1 VITTVMLLQ
10 AYEGLSDRKAFD
22 RLAFDLRGK
31 AAAGIAVGA
40 EVFHPTVL
48 VGMRDRLR
56 KSDRPRRLFDDVN
69 TTARA
74 AGLLR
79 GRRRVLD
86 STPLFDAVATQ
97 DTVIQV
103 WAAIRKVLKE
113 ADRADPELATAV
125 RAALT
130 RDDDYATLG
139 KPPCDWD
146 DPESP

>member
-1 VITTVMLLQ
+1 MLLQ
-10 AYEGLSDRKAFD
+10 AHERLSDREAFD

-97 DTVIQV
+97 DTIQV

-130 RDDDYATLG
+130 RDDGVSHL
-139 KPPCDWD
+139 
-146 DPESP
+146 

>member
-1 VITTVMLLQ
+1 
-10 AYEGLSDRKAFD
+10 
-22 RLAFDLRGK
+22 
-31 AAAGIAVGA
+31 
-40 EVFHPTVL
+40 
-48 VGMRDRLR
+48 MRNRLR

-79 GRRRVLD
+79 GRRRVID

-103 WAAIRKVLKE
+103 RAAIRKVLAT
-113 ADRADPELATAV
+113 ADRADPQLAAEV

-130 RDDDYATLG
+130 QTTTTPRWASRRAIGMTR
-139 KPPCDWD
+139 KPVRRW
-146 DPESP
+146 